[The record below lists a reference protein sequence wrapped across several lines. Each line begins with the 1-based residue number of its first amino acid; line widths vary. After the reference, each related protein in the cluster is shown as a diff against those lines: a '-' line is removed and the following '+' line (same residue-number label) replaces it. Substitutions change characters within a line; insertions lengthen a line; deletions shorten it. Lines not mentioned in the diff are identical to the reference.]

1 MSTYIEEYGVKV
13 AIPTVSGNVAIHNHY
28 DVSYQV
34 IHGTLSL
41 FAKRPGDSYTSL
53 VRAYGHWIWMEP
65 LVRTVEYEDDE

>member
-13 AIPTVSGNVAIHNHY
+13 AVPGHNGYIDIHQHF

-41 FAKRPGDSYTSL
+41 FAKRPGDSYATL
-53 VRAYGHWIWMEP
+53 VRAYGNWLWMEP